1 MLCHRNK
8 RNEIHAIS
16 DLWIS
21 SFLFQVFKFQVDKFF
36 ANWALRQ
43 LSGWNSRRS
52 SVLPWNLQ
60 VICGSG
66 HSLNKCLSVWARST
80 RIRSRLWG
88 GEQKTLF
95 AFCTPNGQDQASRSS
110 GDLDGPWR
118 PLVINIFSQNRD
130 KYYLQILSH
139 VCSCL
144 KTPRQNKPLAGS

>member
-1 MLCHRNK
+1 MLSPNPQRRSQVKLFLSCFKLFSVPPKLPLMLCHRNK
-8 RNEIHAIS
+8 RNEIHATS

-21 SFLFQVFKFQVDKFF
+21 SFLFQVSKFQVDKFF
-36 ANWALRQ
+36 ANWALRK

-88 GEQKTLF
+88 GEQETLF
-95 AFCTPNGQDQASRSS
+95 AFCTPNGQDH
-110 GDLDGPWR
+110 
-118 PLVINIFSQNRD
+118 NIWSDESTFRNIQHPTKISN
-130 KYYLQILSH
+130 
-139 VCSCL
+139 
-144 KTPRQNKPLAGS
+144 